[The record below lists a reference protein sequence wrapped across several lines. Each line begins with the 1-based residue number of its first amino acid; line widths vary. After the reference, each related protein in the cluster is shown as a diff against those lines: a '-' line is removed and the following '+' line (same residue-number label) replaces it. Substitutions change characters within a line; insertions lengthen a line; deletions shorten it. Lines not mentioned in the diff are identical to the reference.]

1 MSRDITAPHESSV
14 KSSLG
19 WLAPSWQWAQC
30 KGGTIVKQRRLLKR
44 TTLLVI
50 AELLQSDRPRTHR
63 QLAEAASV
71 SSCGLSQILKRLRKQ
86 GWLAPDLKPGFEV
99 PQGRSSRRR
108 YRLTPQGRR
117 EAKLALQKQGRL
129 AGGKWCLNEGVEI
142 PMRTPE
148 PRRSP
153 LDAARRFLAAPWHS

>member
-1 MSRDITAPHESSV
+1 
-14 KSSLG
+14 
-19 WLAPSWQWAQC
+19 
-30 KGGTIVKQRRLLKR
+30 VKQRRLLKR

-63 QLAEAASV
+63 QLAEVTSV

-86 GWLAPDLKPGFEV
+86 GWLAPDLRPGFDV

-129 AGGKWCLNEGVEI
+129 AGGKWCLNEGAVI
-142 PMRTPE
+142 PMRAPE
-148 PRRSP
+148 SRRSP